1 LPKPKGFKFVNIE
14 TWPKLNP
21 TINNK
26 TLSQN
31 LNNWSNS
38 IQYIARMQAGLK
50 LDYGSSLVNLIVIST
65 EF

>member
-1 LPKPKGFKFVNIE
+1 LRKPKGFEFVNIK

-26 TLSQN
+26 TFSEN
-31 LNNWSNS
+31 LNNWSNW

-50 LDYGSSLVNLIVIST
+50 TDYGSSLVNLIVLST
-65 EF
+65 GF